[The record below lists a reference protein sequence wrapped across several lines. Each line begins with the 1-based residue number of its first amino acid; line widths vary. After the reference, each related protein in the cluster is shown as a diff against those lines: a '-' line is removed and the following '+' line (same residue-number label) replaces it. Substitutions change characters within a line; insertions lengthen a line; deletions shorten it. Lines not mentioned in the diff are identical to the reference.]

1 MKHAAKKPYLP
12 GCQIPISPIHHH
24 LLLLA
29 LTALDLHASVLI
41 EPDGKREDNT
51 IWGPPNALSD
61 GYCFVLEV
69 GQRLPSTT
77 GSGKTYTIWG
87 PANALSDGY
96 CSVLEVG
103 QWLPSTV

>member
-41 EPDGKREDNT
+41 EPDGKREDIYHLGST
-51 IWGPPNALSD
+51 Q
-61 GYCFVLEV
+61 CFVRWLLFCSR
-69 GQRLPSTT
+69 GWTT
-77 GSGKTYTIWG
+77 V
-87 PANALSDGY
+87 AFH
-96 CSVLEVG
+96 
-103 QWLPSTV
+103 